1 MARVITFT
9 YDDTEYSIG
18 FDRSI
23 FVTMEDNGFEITNM
37 FSKPMHSTA
46 VLFNFGIRKYHPTL
60 QTNKLEKLLDAF
72 VEEFE
77 MPDFM
82 QFALEEYNSFFGVTQ
97 TDTGEYKK
105 KQPLNIQSKAR

>member
-23 FVTMEDNGFEITNM
+23 FVTLEDNGFEIANM
-37 FSKPMHSTA
+37 FSKPMHSATI
-46 VLFNFGIRKYHPTL
+46 LFNFGIRKYHPTL
-60 QTNKLEKLLDAF
+60 QANKLETLLSAF
-72 VEEFE
+72 VNEFE

-97 TDTGEYKK
+97 TDTGEFVKK
-105 KQPLNIQSKAR
+105 KPLNIQKKAK